1 MMHDD
6 VRDLRDG
13 SAAAAQPR
21 TGNRHGASAAGRF
34 HADAVIIGCG
44 LAGVVTALELLDRNI
59 SVILVERGDSA
70 DLGGLA
76 LQSFGGMMLV
86 DTPLQRRMRIPDSPA
101 LALADWHSF
110 AEFGEGD
117 DWPRRWAEH
126 YVERCTPDVFEWL
139 QRFRVGFFPAV
150 MWAERGWHQPGN
162 SVPRYHVIWGT
173 GEHLTRSLIG
183 ALQSHPKR
191 RRLKILARHTVRE
204 LMRHES
210 AINGC
215 AGMHVDTGKPFTVEA
230 PQVVIASGG
239 ITGNLDKVREHW
251 PTEWGHAP
259 TVLLNGSHLAADGAM
274 HDAVAALGGRI
285 THLDKMWNYAAG
297 VHHPRPRF
305 PGHGLSLIPCKSALW
320 LDHEGRRI
328 GPDPL
333 VTGFDTRYLVQRI
346 AQLPRQYSWQV
357 LNRRIAVKELA
368 ASGAEHNHNLR
379 DRRLLGFMLD
389 MLRGNRALLDEL
401 VAQCPDIIVADSLQK
416 LAEKMNRL
424 TASDDV
430 QASVLEREIRRYD
443 DQIAR
448 GPRYHDDD
456 QLRRIA
462 HLRSWPG
469 DRIRTCR
476 FQRIV
481 DPAAGPLIAIRE
493 FILTRKTLGGM
504 QTDLASRV
512 LDQSEQPIPGLYAV
526 GEASGFGG
534 GGSSGKRSLEG
545 TCLTGCILTAQGA
558 ARAIAAGGA
567 ATADAAP
574 HRFSELR
581 RVQS

>member
-1 MMHDD
+1 MMHDGTQK
-6 VRDLRDG
+6 VRDG
-13 SAAAAQPR
+13 GAVAASRLQ
-21 TGNRHGASAAGRF
+21 
-34 HADAVIIGCG
+34 ADAVIVGGG
-44 LAGVVTALELLDRNI
+44 LAGVVTALELLDRNLSI
-59 SVILVERGDSA
+59 ILIERGDTG

-76 LQSFGGMMLV
+76 LQAFGGMMLV
-86 DTPLQRRMRIPDSPA
+86 DTPLQRRLRIPDNPA

-110 AEFGEGD
+110 AEFGAGD

-139 QRFRVGFFPAV
+139 RRFRVGFFPAV

-162 SVPRYHVIWGT
+162 SVPRYHVLWGT
-173 GEHLTRSLIG
+173 AEHLTRSLVN
-183 ALQSHPKR
+183 AMQTHPHR
-191 RRLKILARHTVRE
+191 HRLNILVRHTVRGIT
-204 LMRHES
+204 RRG
-210 AINGC
+210 NVVTGC
-215 AGMHVDTGKPFTVEA
+215 AGIHTDSGEAFTVEA
-230 PQVVIASGG
+230 PQVVMASGG
-239 ITGNLDKVREHW
+239 ITGNLEKVREHW
-251 PTEWGHAP
+251 PREWGRAP
-259 TVLLNGSHLAADGAM
+259 GVLLNGSHLAADGAM

-320 LDHEGRRI
+320 LDHAGRRI
-328 GPDPL
+328 GPEPL
-333 VTGFDTRYLVQRI
+333 VTGFDTRHLVQRV
-346 AQLPRQYSWQV
+346 AQLPLAYSWQV

-368 ASGAEHNHNLR
+368 ASGAEHNRNLR
-379 DRRLLGFMLD
+379 DRKLLGFLLD
-389 MLRGNRALLDEL
+389 SLRGNRALVAEL
-401 VAQCPDIIVADSLQK
+401 IAECPDFVVADTLPE
-416 LAEKMNRL
+416 LAQKMNRL
-424 TASDDV
+424 TATDDV
-430 QASVLEREIRRYD
+430 QASVLEQEIRRYD

-462 HLRSWPG
+462 QLRNWPG

-493 FILTRKTLGGM
+493 FILTRKSLGGM
-504 QTDLASRV
+504 QTDLQSRA
-512 LDQSEQPIPGLYAV
+512 LDQSGEPIPGLYAV

-545 TCLTGCILTAQGA
+545 TCLSGCILTAQAA

-567 ATADAAP
+567 SSGAATP
-574 HRFSELR
+574 HRFSEPR
-581 RVQS
+581 RASS